1 MWYCGGGVYAVESHV
16 QSMMVGIWPR
26 GILAER
32 QERRFMCSWESSHLL
47 IFIRPLLPGTCVWCM
62 CVCMSMCVCMC
73 MCVSVHAC
81 VCVCAR
87 VCVCVHVCGKFSL
100 VDSLHF
106 SKLQSPDLCC
116 ITPCAGTAKIEQTVK
131 DQCEFH
137 ILKLSPKYL

>member
-1 MWYCGGGVYAVESHV
+1 MCIVWFCGVCTVESHV

-81 VCVCAR
+81 VCVCA
-87 VCVCVHVCGKFSL
+87 CVWEVLTGGFFALKQAPESRAL
-100 VDSLHF
+100 LHHTMCWNCKRLKRQ
-106 SKLQSPDLCC
+106 SKINVSF
-116 ITPCAGTAKIEQTVK
+116 T
-131 DQCEFH
+131 F
-137 ILKLSPKYL
+137 